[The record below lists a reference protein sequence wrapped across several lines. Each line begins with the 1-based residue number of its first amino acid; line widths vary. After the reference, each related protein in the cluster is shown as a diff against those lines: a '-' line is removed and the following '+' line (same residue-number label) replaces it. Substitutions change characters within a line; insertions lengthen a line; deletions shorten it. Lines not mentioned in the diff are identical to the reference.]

1 MSRPLVLASG
11 SAYRRSLLDKLGVDY
26 SCDSPEID
34 ETRLPDESAETLV
47 ARLALEK
54 AQAVASRHPDALI
67 IGSDQV
73 ATLDAH
79 ILGKPLTHKRA
90 VEQLGL
96 ASGRTVRFL
105 TGLCL
110 FDAAS
115 EQFQLE
121 VVPFDVEF
129 RQLRQSQIENYLR
142 REQPYDCAGSF
153 KSEGLG
159 IALFQRLI
167 GEDPNSLVGLPL
179 ICLIKMLERMGVD
192 VLRGE

>member
-11 SAYRRSLLDKLGVDY
+11 SAYRRSLLDKLGIDY
-26 SCDSPEID
+26 SCDSPDID

-79 ILGKPLTHKRA
+79 ILGKPLTHERA
-90 VEQLGL
+90 AEQLGL

-129 RQLRQSQIENYLR
+129 RQLRRSQIENYLR

-167 GEDPNSLVGLPL
+167 GEDPNALVGLPL